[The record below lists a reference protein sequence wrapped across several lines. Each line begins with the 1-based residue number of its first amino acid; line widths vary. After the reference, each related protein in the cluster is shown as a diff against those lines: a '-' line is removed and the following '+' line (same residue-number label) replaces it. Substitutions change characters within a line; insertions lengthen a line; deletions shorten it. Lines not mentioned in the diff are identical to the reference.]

1 MKPEETNPIKDT
13 PNNQSRAT
21 IIFNDLLSNG
31 KEVMSKLYDSVDYND
46 LIFEYVNS
54 NKNVSVYEYMDSK
67 ELLNALKK
75 YSD

>member
-1 MKPEETNPIKDT
+1 
-13 PNNQSRAT
+13 
-21 IIFNDLLSNG
+21 
-31 KEVMSKLYDSVDYND
+31 MSKLYDSVDYND
-46 LIFEYVNS
+46 LIFEYVSS